1 MNPMMMNMNNQMTMN
16 QMMMSQM
23 GNPDMNSNN
32 FE

>member
-1 MNPMMMNMNNQMTMN
+1 MMNMNNQMTMN

-32 FE
+32 FEGK